1 MEIIEWKFIYIYYR
15 PNQEQLRKMQLYN
28 NNNNLIIY
36 IALFTY
42 NDQKRCITFIIY
54 RPGARGIRRNIT
66 RSDDISSLRV
76 MFRRIPRAEGL

>member
-36 IALFTY
+36 IGLFTY
-42 NDQKRCITFIIY
+42 NKNRCITFIIY

-66 RSDDISSLRV
+66 RSDDISRGAL
-76 MFRRIPRAEGL
+76 PRGKYHH